1 VEQRRRISAGAWIHH
16 GQLSLPTAA
25 AHSARPGER
34 SNAYLVRDGE
44 GVFFSAPA
52 EEVISGG
59 GERGTRR
66 GRVCQ
71 IPCPPWPPRR
81 LLPPHSLSGPAAAR
95 RAHGCGGR
103 ADADDVWAGSA
114 DKAPYLPCII
124 RRGPPQPLLSSTT
137 AMRWPRRSFRT
148 ELGREDER
156 PVRLAYQPPAKLA
169 SSIFFSEQTS
179 HQQPT
184 SSTFLSERIS
194 TSHQPNEQ
202 AGRWPGCVQRSRCGA
217 HTNSDEGGPRV
228 RRIR

>member
-1 VEQRRRISAGAWIHH
+1 VCG
-16 GQLSLPTAA
+16 
-25 AHSARPGER
+25 
-34 SNAYLVRDGE
+34 GE
-44 GVFFSAPA
+44 GDFFSAPA

-137 AMRWPRRSFRT
+137 AIG
-148 ELGREDER
+148 GRDGASV
-156 PVRLAYQPPAKLA
+156 PSWGAKTNAL
-169 SSIFFSEQTS
+169 FVW
-179 HQQPT
+179 
-184 SSTFLSERIS
+184 LN
-194 TSHQPNEQ
+194 SHQPSEPAVFFSQNKPATSNQSVVLFSQNESAPASSQ
-202 AGRWPGCVQRSRCGA
+202 TNRLEDALAACRGAGA
-217 HTNSDEGGPRV
+217 GPTPTVMKEVLESAGYGKPPFCRPPPV
-228 RRIR
+228 PHCW